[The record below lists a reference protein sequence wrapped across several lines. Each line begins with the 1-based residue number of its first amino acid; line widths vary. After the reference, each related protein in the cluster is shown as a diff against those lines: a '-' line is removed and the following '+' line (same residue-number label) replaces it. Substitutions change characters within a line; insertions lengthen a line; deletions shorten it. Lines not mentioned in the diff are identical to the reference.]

1 MYPYESLARCFAER
15 NGEPLWIGL
24 DPGTTKTGWV
34 VFDPKEE
41 AVLHAGHDPNEF
53 VINLLECGSLGD
65 KVIMECFAAQGM
77 PLGESSIETVR
88 WEGRFMERSRTEVCR
103 ITRREV
109 KVELCNSA
117 RAKDANI
124 RQALVDLYAHGFGN
138 HGYGTKAEPSPL
150 YRMKGSGSHG
160 FSALAVC
167 TAWLRKTLAW
177 GQHPSSHT

>member
-1 MYPYESLARCFAER
+1 MDSLDKITRKLGSPYPI
-15 NGEPLWIGL
+15 WIGL
-24 DPGTTKTGWV
+24 DPGTKQTGWC
-34 VFDPKEE
+34 VFDPEGE
-41 AVLHAGHDPNEF
+41 IVLLAGHDDNER
-53 VINLLECGSLGD
+53 ILEMLDLLRMKD
-65 KVIMECFAAQGM
+65 AVVMESFAAQGM
-77 PLGESSIETVR
+77 PLGESSLETVR
-88 WEGRFMERSRTEVCR
+88 WEGRFIERHRGKVNR

-150 YRMKGSGSHG
+150 YCMKGSGSHG

-167 TAWLRKTLAW
+167 TAWLQKTLAW